1 MQRTQSA
8 ILSAALIAL
17 AGSAAAQTPRP
28 ATTPASTPPPAHSA
42 AKAAMSPDAEF
53 AQKAAMGGSKEVA
66 EGKLVA
72 GKTKNTDV
80 KALAN
85 RLVTDHSAANK
96 ELMALMKTKHIGAGA
111 PMKEAEPWKTQT
123 GAAFDRAWVDHVIED
138 HQKDIAEFE
147 KEANSGSDPEL
158 KAWASG
164 KLPTLR
170 EHLKMAEDARAKVGS
185 TSNR

>member
-1 MQRTQSA
+1 MQRTHSA
-8 ILSAALIAL
+8 ILSAALVVF

-28 ATTPASTPPPAHSA
+28 ATTPGSTASAAHSG
-42 AKAAMSPDAEF
+42 AKAAKSPDAEF
-53 AQKAAMGGSKEVA
+53 AQKAAMGGNKEVA
-66 EGKLVA
+66 EGKMVA
-72 GKTKNTDV
+72 GKSNNADV

-96 ELMALMKTKHIGAGA
+96 ELMAMMKTKHIAAGA

-147 KEANSGSDPEL
+147 KEANSGSDAEL

-170 EHLKMAEDARAKVGS
+170 EHLKMAQDTKAKLG
-185 TSNR
+185 TTH